1 MGKLVVFFF
10 LFVPPNSCRLYT
22 MVDRSGAERGCLFS
36 CPHLAPPLFTLH
48 TTSGRATNRMLDAV
62 YAARGSCCEFFHT
75 ILFSCF
81 LLLGFVHHN
90 YLSGTTAP
98 PNTRFRFLCFM
109 FLFPRFLARLGWKIE
124 SDNEFFD
131 NHIQHGTTSR
141 RFYFWPFD
149 CVPVYQESND

>member
-1 MGKLVVFFF
+1 MGKLVVFFLCSF
-10 LFVPPNSCRLYT
+10 LPTRVVYTRWLIVLERSAAACFRVPTSPRLCSHCIRPVEEPQIACWT
-22 MVDRSGAERGCLFS
+22 PFMLPVARVVNFS
-36 CPHLAPPLFTLH
+36 IRFYF
-48 TTSGRATNRMLDAV
+48 RV
-62 YAARGSCCEFFHT
+62 FF
-75 ILFSCF
+75 FSA
-81 LLLGFVHHN
+81 FVHHN

-98 PNTRFRFLCFM
+98 PNRRFRFLCFM